1 MRFVFA
7 CLMLGVGLAVFAI
20 RLQHAGPYDP
30 PEGGN
35 LLGAVLALLIGGLLL
50 APSLP
55 KALRWI
61 ALAASPVA
69 LFLALYATL
78 AELEEVVVLTAPDRS
93 GAPVDLRLWITDRD
107 DGEWVT
113 MPESKARAHG
123 LDDARVELLRKGER
137 RCVLAMRHDD
147 RAIVNAVHREQASKY
162 AVQRLA
168 ARIGLFGEEAA
179 PEVVAIQLTPC
190 PAG

>member
-1 MRFVFA
+1 MRFIVA

-35 LLGAVLALLIGGLLL
+35 LLGGALALLIGGLLL
-50 APSLP
+50 VPSLP
-55 KALRWI
+55 KALRWA
-61 ALAASPVA
+61 ALAASPVV
-69 LFLALYATL
+69 LFFALYATL

-93 GAPVDLRLWITDRD
+93 GESVGLRLWIVDRD
-107 DGEWVT
+107 DGEWVG
-113 MPESKARAHG
+113 MPADKAEAHG
-123 LDDARVELLRKGER
+123 LDDARVELLRDGET

-147 RAIVNAVHREQASKY
+147 PTTVNAIHHRRADKY

-168 ARIGLFGEEAA
+168 TRIGLFGEDAGPGE
-179 PEVVAIQLTPC
+179 VAIQLTPC
-190 PAG
+190 PEG